1 MRKLN
6 NIGVEVYRE
15 KISEGLYFDSI
26 MMDLSVNFQ
35 AAKPKV
41 IWMVSHKGTPQQQL
55 SHRVMTIIT
64 WPQRVRGREKEYR
77 CLY

>member
-1 MRKLN
+1 
-6 NIGVEVYRE
+6 
-15 KISEGLYFDSI
+15 
-26 MMDLSVNFQ
+26 MMDLSFDIQ

-41 IWMVSHKGTPQQQL
+41 IWMVSHKEKPQQQL

-64 WPQRVRGREKEYR
+64 WPQCVRGREKEYK